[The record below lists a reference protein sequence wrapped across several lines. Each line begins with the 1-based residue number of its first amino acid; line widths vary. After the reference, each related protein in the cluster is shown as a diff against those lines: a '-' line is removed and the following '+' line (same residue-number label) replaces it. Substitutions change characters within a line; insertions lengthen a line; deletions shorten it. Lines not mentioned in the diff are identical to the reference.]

1 MTNPKNMADDPSSS
15 LERWETQLRKGGLT
29 LAVLASLWEGRLY
42 GLGILRRLQA
52 SADLAVSE
60 GAIYPLLNRLR
71 TEGLISSEWVEAE
84 AGHPRKYYALTEI
97 GRRRVRDLA
106 RVWTR
111 FAGGLDVLL
120 APIKDD
126 TSTGDPR

>member
-1 MTNPKNMADDPSSS
+1 MTQPDDLSSS

-42 GLGILRRLQA
+42 GLDILRRLQS
-52 SADLAVSE
+52 SADLTVSE

-71 TEGLISSEWVEAE
+71 GEGLVASEWVEAE
-84 AGHPRKYYALTEI
+84 AGHPRKYYALTEA

-106 RVWTR
+106 TVWTR
-111 FAGGLDVLL
+111 FAAGLEILL
-120 APIKDD
+120 APVTEETRDD
-126 TSTGDPR
+126 R

>member
-1 MTNPKNMADDPSSS
+1 MTQSDDLSTS

-42 GLGILRRLQA
+42 GLDILRRLQS

-71 TEGLISSEWVEAE
+71 GEGLISSEWVEAE
-84 AGHPRKYYALTEI
+84 AGHPRKYYALTEA
-97 GRRRVRDLA
+97 GRQRVRDLA

-111 FAGGLDVLL
+111 FAAGLEVLL
-120 APIKDD
+120 APVNKENRDD
-126 TSTGDPR
+126 R

>member
-1 MTNPKNMADDPSSS
+1 MTQSEDLSSS

-42 GLGILRRLQA
+42 GLDILRRLQS

-71 TEGLISSEWVEAE
+71 GEGLIASEWVEAE
-84 AGHPRKYYALTEI
+84 AGHPRKYYALTDI
-97 GRRRVRDLA
+97 GRQRVRDLA

-120 APIKDD
+120 APVKAEA
-126 TSTGDPR
+126 SLGEPR

>member
-1 MTNPKNMADDPSSS
+1 MTQPDDLSTS

-42 GLGILRRLQA
+42 GLDILRRLQS
-52 SADLAVSE
+52 SAELTVSE

-71 TEGLISSEWVEAE
+71 GEGLIASEWVEAE
-84 AGHPRKYYALTEI
+84 AGHPRKYYALTEA

-106 RVWTR
+106 TVWTR
-111 FAGGLDVLL
+111 FAGGLEVLL
-120 APIKDD
+120 APVTKETRDD
-126 TSTGDPR
+126 R

>member
-1 MTNPKNMADDPSSS
+1 MTQSDDLSNS

-42 GLGILRRLQA
+42 GLDILRRLQS
-52 SADLAVSE
+52 SADLTVSE

-71 TEGLISSEWVEAE
+71 GEGLIASEWVEAE
-84 AGHPRKYYALTEI
+84 AGHPRKYYTLTEA

-106 RVWTR
+106 TVWTR
-111 FAGGLDVLL
+111 FAGGLEVLL
-120 APIKDD
+120 APVTKETRDD
-126 TSTGDPR
+126 R

>member
-1 MTNPKNMADDPSSS
+1 MTQSDDLSTS

-42 GLGILRRLQA
+42 GLDILRRLQS
-52 SADLAVSE
+52 SADLIVSE

-71 TEGLISSEWVEAE
+71 GEGLVASEWVEAE
-84 AGHPRKYYALTEI
+84 AGHPRKYYALTEA

-106 RVWTR
+106 TVWTR
-111 FAGGLDVLL
+111 FAGGLEVLL
-120 APIKDD
+120 APVNKEPRDD
-126 TSTGDPR
+126 R

>member
-1 MTNPKNMADDPSSS
+1 MTEPNEPSDP
-15 LERWETQLRKGGLT
+15 LERWETQLRKGGLA

-42 GLGILRRLQA
+42 GLDILRRLQA
-52 SADLAVSE
+52 SADLSVSE

-71 TEGLISSEWVEAE
+71 GEGLVSSEWVEAE
-84 AGHPRKYYALTEI
+84 AGHPRKYYALTQA

-106 RVWTR
+106 RVWAR

-120 APIKDD
+120 APANKENNHE
-126 TSTGDPR
+126 R

>member
-1 MTNPKNMADDPSSS
+1 MTQPDDLSNS

-42 GLGILRRLQA
+42 GLDILRRLQS
-52 SADLAVSE
+52 SADLTVSE

-71 TEGLISSEWVEAE
+71 GEGLIASEWVEAE
-84 AGHPRKYYALTEI
+84 AGHPRKYYALTEA

-106 RVWTR
+106 TVWTR
-111 FAGGLDVLL
+111 FAGGLEVLL
-120 APIKDD
+120 APVTKETRDD
-126 TSTGDPR
+126 R